1 MKTRALI
8 AATFGLTFL
17 LAACSN
23 DETDYKEN
31 AQAFIMSDTVEN
43 AIGLTFTNASCNE
56 PPSTDVGSKFQC
68 TALGSDGVIYVF
80 DLEIKAKDYYELVDY
95 NPQG

>member
-43 AIGLTFTNASCNE
+43 AVGLTFTNAACTE

-68 TALGSDGVIYVF
+68 TALGSDGVTYVF
-80 DLEIKAKDYYELVDY
+80 DLEIKDKDYYEVVGVA
-95 NPQG
+95 PKG